1 MKDYCV
7 RKKQKLNLVK
17 NKPMK
22 PTHQSS
28 SKAKQQK
35 VHIKQLVLMND
46 DFNSIDHVIDCLEAI
61 CDHDVLQAEQC
72 ALLTHYK
79 GKYEIMSGNIED
91 LMEYKEDLFMY
102 GLQVNIV

>member
-1 MKDYCV
+1 MKDYYV

-22 PTHQSS
+22 PIHQSS
-28 SKAKQQK
+28 AKAKQQK
-35 VHIKQLVLMND
+35 AHTKQLVLMND

-61 CDHDVLQAEQC
+61 CNHDALQAEQC

-79 GKYEIMSGNIED
+79 GKYAIMSGTIED
-91 LMEYKEDLFMY
+91 LMEYKEDLSLY
-102 GLQVNIV
+102 GLQVSIV